1 MDILRAVAAFL
12 LLLGCV
18 NSVLAH
24 DDGVSAQMRN
34 IERLTDLS
42 GNADIVRYPQKALEM
57 ADAISEPELFV
68 AALVMS
74 ANPETWLRIL
84 KQGGKPGTLKNLAK
98 LADPGML
105 VDWFYASVDPRF
117 QRAILSRALDAN
129 KRQRWMDS
137 MNDPRF
143 FMPAIAVINPSTPL
157 QWVKVA
163 ADGRL
168 IEPHD
173 SQPGAAGDSWLRLF
187 PAGSGAQAST
197 AFGGPVR
204 RY

>member
-1 MDILRAVAAFL
+1 MDILRAVGAFL
-12 LLLGCV
+12 LLMGSANLAF
-18 NSVLAH
+18 AH
-24 DDGVSAQMRN
+24 DGAVSVQMRN

-42 GNADIVRYPQKALEM
+42 GNADIVRHPQEALEM

-84 KQGGKPGTLKNLAK
+84 KQAGKPGTLKNLAK

-117 QRAILSRALDAN
+117 QRAILSRALDVN

-168 IEPHD
+168 IQPHA
-173 SQPGAAGDSWLRLF
+173 SQPAVAGDSWLRFL
-187 PAGSGAQAST
+187 PAGPGAKAS
-197 AFGGPVR
+197 AEFGGPVR